1 MTDAIIFVPAGRAG
15 RHWLTICGQYCASR
29 GYTVAAVVS
38 GRDAADWDGMIQMVH
53 DESIDVIVI
62 GKRDHQ
68 PPDRRPRVE
77 VVAEEPITETAAPRR
92 PRRV

>member
-1 MTDAIIFVPAGRAG
+1 MIIFVPAGRAG
-15 RHWLTICGQYCASR
+15 RHWLTICGQYCAAK

-38 GRDAADWDGMIQMVH
+38 GDWDGMIQMVH

-68 PPDRRPRVE
+68 PPNRRPRVE
-77 VVAEEPITETAAPRR
+77 VVAEEPITETPAARR